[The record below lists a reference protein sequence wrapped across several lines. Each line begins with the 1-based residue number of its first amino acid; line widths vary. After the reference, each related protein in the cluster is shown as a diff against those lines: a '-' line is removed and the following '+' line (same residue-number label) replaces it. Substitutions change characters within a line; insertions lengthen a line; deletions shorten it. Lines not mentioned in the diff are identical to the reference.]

1 MVTTSHNQE
10 VKVEESPRASEEL
23 NNLDSDSSKIRIQTS
38 PSKCLEIL
46 DEPITPSSS
55 ALSLNSSPALSLAE
69 TQSPSFKA
77 VNLNRKHNH
86 TKRKISTPAP
96 VYQNQV
102 GEFTSALSPSISTS
116 LNNDELTDTSQSSV
130 CVARRWRR
138 SLLSA
143 LSTVYSH
150 RHAYVFMH
158 PVTEDIAPGYSTVV
172 YEPVDLTS
180 LRRRMESSLSY
191 LISSQQP
198 SALNPSVSSYRVI
211 IEIARRF
218 IRDLLLMFMNA
229 RMYNSQNHEVHRMAG
244 EMYHDVI
251 SELQPLWSI
260 MAEDIP
266 GFPSLPLLNLT
277 PPQTTRSLQQSIVV
291 STAPT
296 TSPSHPA
303 SCVLKDEESNASKQ
317 SSSFFIKQNKR
328 SAPENHKTDHIPE
341 LSPHYSETHS
351 DNQFGGNTYRMDPLL
366 ELELAKVRLAQT
378 EREIELEQL
387 RQKGREHYNQVVV
400 DKAITYESTS
410 ASHAV
415 DVPPGKD
422 WVTMISIG
430 LDLPKKKIIRFDG
443 NPMNYWSFIRNFED
457 CFDESVGFRS
467 RLNYLIQYCDGE
479 AKATI
484 VHCSLLEPEEG
495 YRKALELLK
504 EAFDQKHMVA
514 HALIDKMLNIPAI
527 KGTDPDNLRR
537 LSREMHICEL
547 TLAQMNYVSNLNSTK
562 TIECMFLK
570 LLLHSQREWVKVAC
584 RILKTGKEP
593 SFKDVCEFVKEQSD
607 IANTRYVLLVV
618 RGNNSDKRD
627 VGVSKGKISANYN
640 AARISYTSTS
650 DGNVPLCSSSCLECS
665 SNPSLDQCQK
675 FNDRN
680 VRERKEFGSSPSSP
694 LPRKHR
700 HSSGSDSAVGA
711 ITTRS
716 K

>member
-1 MVTTSHNQE
+1 MKIEEEDAEKLRQGRYSEIPPDSYRKRCRALGIPDKIGRCLNMEPLSPVSEENDRTVKKLPTTLQRPNTKIEKETIDQNGGIWIPVGTPFIYGLFEERCDYIQESSLANFIRAQVYLRINAMVTTSHNQE
-10 VKVEESPRASEEL
+10 VKVEESPRASEQL

-102 GEFTSALSPSISTS
+102 GEFTSALSPSISTN

-296 TSPSHPA
+296 TSPLHPA

-317 SSSFFIKQNKR
+317 SSSFCIKQNKR
-328 SAPENHKTDHIPE
+328 PAPE
-341 LSPHYSETHS
+341 
-351 DNQFGGNTYRMDPLL
+351 
-366 ELELAKVRLAQT
+366 
-378 EREIELEQL
+378 
-387 RQKGREHYNQVVV
+387 
-400 DKAITYESTS
+400 
-410 ASHAV
+410 
-415 DVPPGKD
+415 
-422 WVTMISIG
+422 
-430 LDLPKKKIIRFDG
+430 
-443 NPMNYWSFIRNFED
+443 
-457 CFDESVGFRS
+457 
-467 RLNYLIQYCDGE
+467 
-479 AKATI
+479 
-484 VHCSLLEPEEG
+484 
-495 YRKALELLK
+495 
-504 EAFDQKHMVA
+504 
-514 HALIDKMLNIPAI
+514 
-527 KGTDPDNLRR
+527 
-537 LSREMHICEL
+537 
-547 TLAQMNYVSNLNSTK
+547 
-562 TIECMFLK
+562 
-570 LLLHSQREWVKVAC
+570 
-584 RILKTGKEP
+584 
-593 SFKDVCEFVKEQSD
+593 
-607 IANTRYVLLVV
+607 
-618 RGNNSDKRD
+618 
-627 VGVSKGKISANYN
+627 
-640 AARISYTSTS
+640 
-650 DGNVPLCSSSCLECS
+650 
-665 SNPSLDQCQK
+665 
-675 FNDRN
+675 
-680 VRERKEFGSSPSSP
+680 GSSPLSP

>member
-1 MVTTSHNQE
+1 MNWAVGANCYLLRAVLTHGKNWDLVSESLRTSCKTFLKDENVQDLSKQSCSLQYKYIIASARQRNPGDLTESQLLNISLDHYTTLRREQLHAARLEILRAIKIEEEDAEKLRQGRYSEIPPDRLLTYRKRCRALGIPDKIGRCLNMEPLSPVSEENDRTVKKLPTTLQHPNTKIEKETIDQNGGIWIPVGTPFIYGLFEERCDYIQESSLANFIRAQAIISQRLGFEAHDDEISSLDTTSSIQTRSEVTTSHNQE
-10 VKVEESPRASEEL
+10 VKVVESPRASEQL

-46 DEPITPSSS
+46 DEPVTPSSS
-55 ALSLNSSPALSLAE
+55 ALVSDSETLASPHFTQSLNSSPALSLAE

-102 GEFTSALSPSISTS
+102 GEFISALSPSISTN

-266 GFPSLPLLNLT
+266 GFPSLPFLNLT
-277 PPQTTRSLQQSIVV
+277 PPHTTRSLQQSIVV

-303 SCVLKDEESNASKQ
+303 SCVLKDEESNVSKQ

-328 SAPENHKTDHIPE
+328 PAPE
-341 LSPHYSETHS
+341 
-351 DNQFGGNTYRMDPLL
+351 
-366 ELELAKVRLAQT
+366 
-378 EREIELEQL
+378 
-387 RQKGREHYNQVVV
+387 
-400 DKAITYESTS
+400 
-410 ASHAV
+410 
-415 DVPPGKD
+415 
-422 WVTMISIG
+422 
-430 LDLPKKKIIRFDG
+430 
-443 NPMNYWSFIRNFED
+443 
-457 CFDESVGFRS
+457 
-467 RLNYLIQYCDGE
+467 
-479 AKATI
+479 
-484 VHCSLLEPEEG
+484 
-495 YRKALELLK
+495 
-504 EAFDQKHMVA
+504 
-514 HALIDKMLNIPAI
+514 
-527 KGTDPDNLRR
+527 
-537 LSREMHICEL
+537 
-547 TLAQMNYVSNLNSTK
+547 
-562 TIECMFLK
+562 
-570 LLLHSQREWVKVAC
+570 
-584 RILKTGKEP
+584 
-593 SFKDVCEFVKEQSD
+593 
-607 IANTRYVLLVV
+607 
-618 RGNNSDKRD
+618 
-627 VGVSKGKISANYN
+627 
-640 AARISYTSTS
+640 
-650 DGNVPLCSSSCLECS
+650 
-665 SNPSLDQCQK
+665 
-675 FNDRN
+675 
-680 VRERKEFGSSPSSP
+680 GSSPSSP

>member
-1 MVTTSHNQE
+1 MNWAVGANCYLLRAVLTHGKNWDLVSESLRTSCKTFLKDENVQDLSKQSCSLQYKYIIASARQRNPGDLTESQLLNISLDHYTTLRREQLHAARLEILRAMKIEEEDAEKLRQGRYSEIPPDRLLTYRKRCRALGIPDKIGRCLNMEPLSPISEENDRTVKKFPITLQRSNTKIEKETVDQNGGIWIPVGTPLIYELFKERCDNIQESSLANFIRAQAIISQRLGFQGHDDEISSLDTTSSIQTHSEVTTSHNQE
-10 VKVEESPRASEEL
+10 VKVEDSSRASEQL
-23 NNLDSDSSKIRIQTS
+23 NNLDSVSNKIRIQTS

-55 ALSLNSSPALSLAE
+55 ALVSDSETLASPHFTQSLNSSPALSLAE
-69 TQSPSFKA
+69 TQSPSLKA
-77 VNLNRKHNH
+77 VSLNRKHNH
-86 TKRKISTPAP
+86 TKRKISNPAP

-102 GEFTSALSPSISTS
+102 GEFTSALSPSISTN

-198 SALNPSVSSYRVI
+198 SALNPSISSYRVI

-266 GFPSLPLLNLT
+266 GFPSLPFLNLA
-277 PPQTTRSLQQSIVV
+277 PPQTTRSLQQPTIV

-296 TSPSHPA
+296 TSPSHPV
-303 SCVLKDEESNASKQ
+303 SCVLKDEESNVGKQ
-317 SSSFFIKQNKR
+317 SSHFFIKQNKR
-328 SAPENHKTDHIPE
+328 PAPE
-341 LSPHYSETHS
+341 
-351 DNQFGGNTYRMDPLL
+351 
-366 ELELAKVRLAQT
+366 
-378 EREIELEQL
+378 
-387 RQKGREHYNQVVV
+387 
-400 DKAITYESTS
+400 
-410 ASHAV
+410 
-415 DVPPGKD
+415 
-422 WVTMISIG
+422 
-430 LDLPKKKIIRFDG
+430 
-443 NPMNYWSFIRNFED
+443 
-457 CFDESVGFRS
+457 
-467 RLNYLIQYCDGE
+467 
-479 AKATI
+479 
-484 VHCSLLEPEEG
+484 
-495 YRKALELLK
+495 
-504 EAFDQKHMVA
+504 
-514 HALIDKMLNIPAI
+514 
-527 KGTDPDNLRR
+527 
-537 LSREMHICEL
+537 
-547 TLAQMNYVSNLNSTK
+547 
-562 TIECMFLK
+562 
-570 LLLHSQREWVKVAC
+570 
-584 RILKTGKEP
+584 
-593 SFKDVCEFVKEQSD
+593 
-607 IANTRYVLLVV
+607 
-618 RGNNSDKRD
+618 
-627 VGVSKGKISANYN
+627 
-640 AARISYTSTS
+640 
-650 DGNVPLCSSSCLECS
+650 
-665 SNPSLDQCQK
+665 
-675 FNDRN
+675 
-680 VRERKEFGSSPSSP
+680 GSSPSSP

-700 HSSGSDSAVGA
+700 HSSGSDSVVGA

>member
-1 MVTTSHNQE
+1 MNWAVGANCYLLRAVLTHGKNWDLVSESLRTSCKTFLKDENVQDLSKQSCSLQYKYIIASARQRNPGDLTESQLLNISLDHYTTLRREQLHAARLEILRAMKIEEEDAEKLRQGRYSEIPPDRLLTYRKRCRALGIPDKIGRCLNMEPLSPISEENDRTVKKLPTTLQRPNTKIEKETIDQNGGIWIPVGTPFIYELFEERCDYIQESSLANFIRAQE
-10 VKVEESPRASEEL
+10 VKVEESPRASEQL
-23 NNLDSDSSKIRIQTS
+23 NNLDSGSSKIRIQTS

-55 ALSLNSSPALSLAE
+55 ALVSDSETLASPHFTQSLNSSPALSLAE
-69 TQSPSFKA
+69 TQSPSLKA

-96 VYQNQV
+96 VCQNQV
-102 GEFTSALSPSISTS
+102 GEFTSALSPSISTN

-198 SALNPSVSSYRVI
+198 SALNPSISSYRVI

-266 GFPSLPLLNLT
+266 GFPSLPFLNLT
-277 PPQTTRSLQQSIVV
+277 PPQTTRSLQQPIVA

-328 SAPENHKTDHIPE
+328 PAPEVS
-341 LSPHYSETHS
+341 LC
-351 DNQFGGNTYRMDPLL
+351 TYILRLL
-366 ELELAKVRLAQT
+366 ISLFCSNKSVALWLGRL
-378 EREIELEQL
+378 IF
-387 RQKGREHYNQVVV
+387 
-400 DKAITYESTS
+400 
-410 ASHAV
+410 SH
-415 DVPPGKD
+415 
-422 WVTMISIG
+422 
-430 LDLPKKKIIRFDG
+430 
-443 NPMNYWSFIRNFED
+443 
-457 CFDESVGFRS
+457 
-467 RLNYLIQYCDGE
+467 
-479 AKATI
+479 
-484 VHCSLLEPEEG
+484 
-495 YRKALELLK
+495 
-504 EAFDQKHMVA
+504 
-514 HALIDKMLNIPAI
+514 
-527 KGTDPDNLRR
+527 
-537 LSREMHICEL
+537 
-547 TLAQMNYVSNLNSTK
+547 
-562 TIECMFLK
+562 
-570 LLLHSQREWVKVAC
+570 
-584 RILKTGKEP
+584 
-593 SFKDVCEFVKEQSD
+593 
-607 IANTRYVLLVV
+607 
-618 RGNNSDKRD
+618 
-627 VGVSKGKISANYN
+627 
-640 AARISYTSTS
+640 
-650 DGNVPLCSSSCLECS
+650 
-665 SNPSLDQCQK
+665 
-675 FNDRN
+675 
-680 VRERKEFGSSPSSP
+680 
-694 LPRKHR
+694 
-700 HSSGSDSAVGA
+700 
-711 ITTRS
+711 
-716 K
+716 